1 MIWDHKRPKF
11 GTLRCRKNSVEMTY
25 LDIKLFSN
33 KSSDGS
39 KIKYASVPEKFE
51 FPQFICSK
59 QVKYW
64 ICSDGSR
71 IWTSNIGSYAMTSI
85 SNGDLLSWLG
95 FELAIGSRKT
105 IKIFCRCK
113 LRSLVVRAVYEIM
126 ALFIFIVTNFENSW
140 FIRIKFV
147 QKCRPGK

>member
-1 MIWDHKRPKF
+1 MVFQFRNNSAEKSEFLLTSLTLNFDHKRPKF
-11 GTLRCRKNSVEMTY
+11 GTLRCRKNSVEMSHW
-25 LDIKLFSN
+25 DIKLFWN

-39 KIKYASVPEKFE
+39 KIKYTSVPEKFE
-51 FPQFICSK
+51 FAQFICSK

-64 ICSDGSR
+64 IYSDGSR

-85 SNGDLLSWLG
+85 SNGDLLSWLC

-113 LRSLVVRAVYEIM
+113 LWSLVWGRCM
-126 ALFIFIVTNFENSW
+126 
-140 FIRIKFV
+140 K
-147 QKCRPGK
+147 